1 VRVEHHNGRHYLPT
15 ESQSAPRQRVVLWH
29 LRGSLDDLACV
40 VSSTTFGFTL
50 GLELAG
56 ESILVE
62 LQPDVERLT
71 DKAARLEQWLLTQ
84 GWVPATDDRSGVDS
98 I

>member
-1 VRVEHHNGRHYLPT
+1 MRVNHHNGHRITLDG
-15 ESQSAPRQRVVLWH
+15 SLGSPRERLVLWH

-40 VSSTTFGFTL
+40 VSPTSYGFTL

-62 LQPDVERLT
+62 LQPSVERLA

-84 GWVPATDDRSGVDS
+84 GWTPTRADDQ
-98 I
+98 

>member
-1 VRVEHHNGRHYLPT
+1 VRVNHSNGSRSISIDSLIST
-15 ESQSAPRQRVVLWH
+15 SKRRIVLWH

-40 VSSTTFGFTL
+40 ASPTSYGYTL

-62 LQPDVERLT
+62 LQPSVERLA
-71 DKAARLEQWLLTQ
+71 DKAARLEQWLLGE
-84 GWVPATDDRSGVDS
+84 GWTPVTEDS
-98 I
+98 Q

>member
-1 VRVEHHNGRHYLPT
+1 MKVNHHNGHRHASVDSLRLPH
-15 ESQSAPRQRVVLWH
+15 ERLVLWH

-40 VSSTTFGFTL
+40 VSPTSYGYTL

-62 LQPDVERLT
+62 LQPSVERLT
-71 DKAARLEQWLLTQ
+71 DKAARLEQWLMTQ
-84 GWVPATDDRSGVDS
+84 GWTPRSDEGQ
-98 I
+98 